1 VPKWGFEHKLD
12 FKGLVCELGFRGF
25 THNWGLEGLGCE
37 FGLGGLE
44 GLEGLAHERSCGV
57 SRV

>member
-1 VPKWGFEHKLD
+1 MPKWGFEHKLD
-12 FKGLVCELGFRGF
+12 FKGLVCELGFRGL

-44 GLEGLAHERSCGV
+44 GLAHEKGCGV